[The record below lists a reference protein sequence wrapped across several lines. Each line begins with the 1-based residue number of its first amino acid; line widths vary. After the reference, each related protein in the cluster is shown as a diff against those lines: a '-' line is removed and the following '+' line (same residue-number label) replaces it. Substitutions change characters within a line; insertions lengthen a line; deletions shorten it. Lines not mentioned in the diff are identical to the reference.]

1 VVLEHPPEPPQQRA
15 MLIAQQ
21 QDEMIVIQPPIQMLP
36 RANRPP
42 AHGMTTEEIK
52 AICDFYAGDEMAQAY
67 KDMAIDKTP
76 LHIRANR
83 CVRDDAR
90 VAPGSFMF
98 LFQQTLS
105 TQDWSRIHTRANCQ
119 VLAAIAIGSMPYAHE
134 FCNCRLTDGD
144 DPQNK
149 RLAGKV
155 ALAMKNASYHI
166 SIQCYNLNHI
176 PA

>member
-15 MLIAQQ
+15 TLIAQQ
-21 QDEMIVIQPPIQMLP
+21 QDQLIAIQPPIQMLP
-36 RANRPP
+36 RENRPPP

-90 VAPGSFMF
+90 VAPGCFMF

-105 TQDWSRIHTRANCQ
+105 TQDWSRIHTIANCR
-119 VLAAIAIGSMPYAHE
+119 VLAAIAIGS
-134 FCNCRLTDGD
+134 
-144 DPQNK
+144 
-149 RLAGKV
+149 
-155 ALAMKNASYHI
+155 
-166 SIQCYNLNHI
+166 I
-176 PA
+176 PCT